1 MVRRSTRKR
10 SRTDSV
16 SSNKS
21 TSSTSSNNS
30 TTKRQSKRG
39 RKSSKD
45 KVIVEEEEEIKPS
58 ATTTTTTE
66 IAVHNTSTALI
77 LQPPPPPPSETIS
90 ILPEPCMKC
99 VGHGAS
105 ITSLDF
111 CNISNRLCTAS
122 TDKTVLIWSIEDK
135 SVKNTCELAG
145 HKNAILQCCWGF
157 DGDLVYT
164 GSADKTVGIW
174 DPYTGK
180 RIRKLI
186 GHTSHVNAVCA
197 GGANNDKNNSNNSIL
212 GHQTFLSC
220 GNDNI
225 INIWDLRTYKC
236 VQRLHHSYQ
245 LTSLAI
251 GGDRIF
257 SGGIDESI
265 QEWDIRNLEVIRKYD
280 SHRDT
285 ITSLKMSPD
294 NSYLLSNGMD
304 GQMLAWDVND
314 ISTETKDG
322 IVNTPY
328 KTFLGAIPNLRE
340 HSLIRCNWS
349 PDGTKVCSGSNDTCS
364 FVWNFD
370 TCDLTNRLAGHKGC
384 VNDVVFCGD
393 NCLAS
398 GADDGII
405 ILGEL

>member
-58 ATTTTTTE
+58 ATTTTTTTE

-145 HKNAILQCCWGF
+145 HKNAILQCCWE
-157 DGDLVYT
+157 
-164 GSADKTVGIW
+164 
-174 DPYTGK
+174 
-180 RIRKLI
+180 
-186 GHTSHVNAVCA
+186 
-197 GGANNDKNNSNNSIL
+197 
-212 GHQTFLSC
+212 
-220 GNDNI
+220 
-225 INIWDLRTYKC
+225 LRDACLK
-236 VQRLHHSYQ
+236 
-245 LTSLAI
+245 I
-251 GGDRIF
+251 K
-257 SGGIDESI
+257 
-265 QEWDIRNLEVIRKYD
+265 KY
-280 SHRDT
+280 R
-285 ITSLKMSPD
+285 
-294 NSYLLSNGMD
+294 
-304 GQMLAWDVND
+304 
-314 ISTETKDG
+314 
-322 IVNTPY
+322 
-328 KTFLGAIPNLRE
+328 R
-340 HSLIRCNWS
+340 
-349 PDGTKVCSGSNDTCS
+349 
-364 FVWNFD
+364 
-370 TCDLTNRLAGHKGC
+370 
-384 VNDVVFCGD
+384 
-393 NCLAS
+393 
-398 GADDGII
+398 
-405 ILGEL
+405 